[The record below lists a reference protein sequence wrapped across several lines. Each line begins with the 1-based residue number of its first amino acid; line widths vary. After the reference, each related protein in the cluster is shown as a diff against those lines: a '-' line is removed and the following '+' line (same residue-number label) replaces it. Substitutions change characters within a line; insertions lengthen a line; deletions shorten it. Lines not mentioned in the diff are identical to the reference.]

1 MVWVLICFIPCSL
14 TVGGEVKSFLF
25 WSLAVVLIWT
35 ALFSGGIKL
44 FSYLS
49 APSLSAESYFR
60 PADLRTSSFLA
71 RSLPGFKTYR
81 HKKLGL
87 EFEYPDILKV
97 TEKEGV
103 ITVEHRVAYK
113 HPNPCDGSGL
123 SEHQD
128 SKEIFD
134 FYAQISVLPLT
145 PTELFRQEVMQK
157 NDEGMVVGIHNT
169 VRVTYGALD
178 GFRMFAGHRRC
189 GYHSYF
195 FQLADEKVL
204 RVVRYLVPEFEVS
217 EKEKEAANRLR
228 QVILPE
234 QEEHIFRGILSSLR
248 WSGQ

>member
-1 MVWVLICFIPCSL
+1 M
-14 TVGGEVKSFLF
+14 KSFLF
-25 WSLAVVLIWT
+25 WSLVIILIWT
-35 ALFSGGIKL
+35 ALFFGGVKL

-49 APSLSAESYFR
+49 APSLSAESYVR
-60 PADLRTSSFLA
+60 PAGLSASSFLT

-81 HKKLGL
+81 HKRLGL
-87 EFEYPDILKV
+87 EFEYPDLLKV

-113 HPNPCDGSGL
+113 HSNPCDGRGL
-123 SEHQD
+123 SEDHD

-134 FYAQISVLPLT
+134 FYVQISLLSLT

-169 VRVTYGALD
+169 VRVTYGVLD
-178 GFRMFAGHRRC
+178 GFRMFVGNRGC
-189 GYHSYF
+189 GYNSYF

-217 EKEKEAANRLR
+217 EKEKQAASRLR
-228 QVILPE
+228 QIILPE
-234 QEEHIFRGILSSLR
+234 QEEHIFREMLTSFR
-248 WSGQ
+248 EVAR